1 MPPIFKVGDIMS
13 RQISKTD
20 KILEDCRAQFDRRVG
35 CFSRAGLYGEIIK
48 LIGAEQFNWKN
59 LPETINSHWTER
71 AINTGLAAA
80 YIVPEGMSTAC
91 KGFTITRAAFV
102 GIPNQIGETDKIVVE
117 GTDYAL
123 ELDRKTDKVVII
135 KNNDY
140 LYSEYINLSWFA
152 DMLARTDD
160 SERALIIWSK
170 MHPIAKAQTGIDVDR
185 LKEVLKNIIENDDL
199 YNVIDDNT
207 KLITGQPQSRDDS
220 VLRLTD
226 ENAVEKMHF
235 LSEFHYE
242 LIRRYCTLYNMP
254 FRTTAKSAQSLE
266 SELHNT
272 DIFSQIINAN
282 RLKCRQAAAEEI
294 NKVFGLNISVDFSEL
309 IRKENEIIDSNV
321 KEEVAEAEQKEAAAE
336 NEEVTENDEDENTE
350 KEEDSG
356 GNSSDGDS

>member
-1 MPPIFKVGDIMS
+1 MA
-13 RQISKTD
+13 RQISRTD
-20 KILEDCRAQFDRRVG
+20 KILDEIRAEFDGRMRN
-35 CFSRAGLYGEIIK
+35 FTRAGLYGNIIQ
-48 LIGAEQFNWKN
+48 LIGAEQFTWKN
-59 LPETINSHWTER
+59 LPETINSHWAER

-80 YIVPEGMSTAC
+80 YIVPEGMSAAC

-102 GIPNQIGETDKIVVE
+102 GVPNQIGETDKIIVE

-140 LYSEYINLSWFA
+140 MYSEYNNLVWFA
-152 DMLARTDD
+152 EMLARTDE
-160 SERALIIWSK
+160 SEKALIIWSK

-207 KLITGQPQSRDDS
+207 KVITGQPQSRDDS

-254 FRTTAKSAQSLE
+254 FRTNSKSAQSLE

-282 RLKCRQAAAEEI
+282 RLKCRQDAAQKI
-294 NKVFGLNISVDFSEL
+294 NDMFGYNVSVDYSEL
-309 IRKENEIIDSNV
+309 LKKENDIIDSNV
-321 KEEVAEAEQKEAAAE
+321 REEIAQADEKENAAE
-336 NEEVTENDEDENTE
+336 MEKTETTENEVNENDE
-350 KEEDSG
+350 
-356 GNSSDGDS
+356 NSTGDS